1 MDVLDAKAL
10 GDPLGA
16 RDVTGI
22 ATECHPPV
30 DELVRRDAREGKNCV
45 AFEVVPGL
53 VARLPRISKAAL
65 GSTRSQRYIPERE
78 SEDDGSDGVTSL
90 MCSENRPGEH
100 IRHGSKVRMAR

>member
-1 MDVLDAKAL
+1 MDVLDVKAL
-10 GDPLGA
+10 RDPFGA
-16 RDVTGI
+16 GDVTGI
-22 ATECHPPV
+22 AIECHPPV

-45 AFEVVPGL
+45 AFEVVAGL
-53 VARLPRISKAAL
+53 VARLPRMSEAAL
-65 GSTRSQRYIPERE
+65 GSSRSQRDVPERE